1 VWTFKGKEFTSE
13 DIPEGAI
20 GFVYRITN
28 PSGQKYIGQKR
39 FFKPVVKP
47 PLKGQTRKRRSIAE
61 SDWKKYVGS
70 SKEVQQQVKDLG
82 IENFGREILEICF
95 SKGMLSYTEAKL
107 QFDLGV
113 LFDDSYLNGII
124 QTRINKTHVKGVRDN
139 DRDETIS
146 TNVS

>member
-1 VWTFKGKEFTSE
+1 MWTFKGAEFTSD
-13 DIPEGAI
+13 DIPEEAI

-28 PSGQKYIGQKR
+28 NQTGLKYIGQKR

-47 PLKGQTRKRRSIAE
+47 PLKGQTRKRRSIVE

-70 SKEVQQQVKDLG
+70 SEEVKRQVKELG
-82 IENFGREILEICF
+82 LENFTREILEICF

-124 QTRINKTHVKGVRDN
+124 QTRINKTHVRN
-139 DRDETIS
+139 TRENTR
-146 TNVS
+146 